1 MKTWSKAAAVA
12 AMAGMMLAPAG
23 VLARGGGGAGGGF
36 ARGGFHV
43 GPVFGFPHAVAPH
56 RAFGHGFA
64 RRWPARF
71 AWRFH
76 RWNFHRFAGRHG
88 AGAGSAAVYPY
99 AGDAAYVP
107 SDVTGAIAAPEPAAM
122 FAPSAPPPADHIGC
136 QSRGYDVPGESG
148 GLVKV
153 MVTRC

>member
-1 MKTWSKAAAVA
+1 MNTWSKAAAVA
-12 AMAGMMLAPAG
+12 AMAGIMLAPAG
-23 VLARGGGGAGGGF
+23 ALGRGGGGGGGGF

-43 GPVFGFPHAVAPH
+43 GPVFGFPHAVARH
-56 RAFGHGFA
+56 RAFAHGFA

-88 AGAGSAAVYPY
+88 AGAGSAAVYPFG
-99 AGDAAYVP
+99 GDSGAYVP
-107 SDVTGAIAAPEPAAM
+107 SDVTGAIAAPGPTVFAPPAA
-122 FAPSAPPPADHIGC
+122 PASDHIGC
-136 QSRGYDVPGESG
+136 QSRGYEVPGESG
-148 GLVKV
+148 GVVKV

>member
-1 MKTWSKAAAVA
+1 MKTLSKAAAVA
-12 AMAGMMLAPAG
+12 AMAVTMLAPAG
-23 VLARGGGGAGGGF
+23 VLARGGGGGGGGF

-43 GPVFGFPHAVAPH
+43 GPVFGFPHAVAAH

-76 RWNFHRFAGRHG
+76 RWNLHRFASRHG
-88 AGAGSAAVYPY
+88 AGSGAVYPFG
-99 AGDAAYVP
+99 GDAAPYVP
-107 SDVTGAIAAPEPAAM
+107 GDVTGALGAPGPTVFAPPAAAP
-122 FAPSAPPPADHIGC
+122 SDHIGC
-136 QSRGYDVPGESG
+136 QARGYDVPGESG
-148 GLVKV
+148 GVVKV

>member
-43 GPVFGFPHAVAPH
+43 GPVFGFPRAVAPH

-71 AWRFH
+71 GFPSQ
-76 RWNFHRFAGRHG
+76 RWNFHRFAGRN
-88 AGAGSAAVYPY
+88 GAGSAAAYPY
-99 AGDAAYVP
+99 AGDAGGYFP
-107 SDVTGAIAAPEPAAM
+107 GDVTGAIGAPEPAAV
-122 FAPSAPPPADHIGC
+122 FAPSAPASSDHIGC

-148 GLVKV
+148 GVVKV